1 MDNVY
6 ETQAAKDLTRQF
18 HLHSIYEWNEDNCV
32 DVEEQ
37 IYTQSQLESLYSN

>member
-6 ETQAAKDLTRQF
+6 ETQAAKDLQHQF
-18 HLHSIYEWNEDNCV
+18 QIHSIHKWNDDNDI

-37 IYTQSQLESLYSN
+37 TYTKSQLESLYSN